1 MGAKQTVKFSCL
13 KGLKQVSQIGTD
25 FEYSLLKLDES
36 KEV

>member
-13 KGLKQVSQIGTD
+13 KGLKQFSQIGTD
-25 FEYSLLKLDES
+25 FEKNLLKAEES